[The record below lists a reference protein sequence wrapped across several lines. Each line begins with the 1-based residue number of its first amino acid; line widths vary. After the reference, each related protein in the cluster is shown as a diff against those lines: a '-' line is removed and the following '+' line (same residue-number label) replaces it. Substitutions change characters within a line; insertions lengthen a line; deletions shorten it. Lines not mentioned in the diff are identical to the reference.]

1 MPVIKD
7 SRQTYYEVLQK
18 EGKTWE
24 VYVLGIRGLWLH
36 ETLDGAMEVAK
47 ELERHGNMV
56 MVRPV
61 YVNQWGSITL
71 RGRAVYTTGKE
82 RKKHNGKIQKA
93 RHQPGMGKSDEK
105 GDKEDR

>member
-36 ETLDGAMEVAK
+36 ETLDEAMEVAK
-47 ELERHGNMV
+47 GLEAHGNMV
-56 MVRPV
+56 RVRPV
-61 YVNQWGSITL
+61 YSNQWGSVYD
-71 RGRAVYTTGKE
+71 RGSAVYTTE
-82 RKKHNGKIQKA
+82 EEEA
-93 RHQPGMGKSDEK
+93 
-105 GDKEDR
+105 